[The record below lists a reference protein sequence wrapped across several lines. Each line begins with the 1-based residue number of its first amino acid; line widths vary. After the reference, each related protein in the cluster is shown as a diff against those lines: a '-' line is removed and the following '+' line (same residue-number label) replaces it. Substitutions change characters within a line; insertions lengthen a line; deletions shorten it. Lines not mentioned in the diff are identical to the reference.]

1 MGANL
6 SPLESSL
13 VLGFVRGVVLRF
25 TTKFSSVVSCS
36 RLRRSLFVGAFRF
49 FLFLLFCVV
58 ILCLSKRVNG
68 VCWRVSVV
76 VP

>member
-1 MGANL
+1 MGTNL

-13 VLGFVRGVVLRF
+13 VWGFLRGVVLRF
-25 TTKFSSVVSCS
+25 TKFSSVISCS
-36 RLRRSLFVGAFRF
+36 RLRRNHFVGAFRF

-58 ILCLSKRVNG
+58 ILCLSKRVNV
-68 VCWRVSVV
+68 VCWCASVV